1 MNFMIRACHA
11 PLSSG
16 TLAPRWGWRVSNR
29 PPRALLWATTS
40 RAFGA
45 PSRRIAKMRDRLL
58 AMSDFAPSFPSSG
71 LGTHLG
77 GMLRIPGGGVCGSAF
92 RITGEPRD
100 ARALPGIHPRTP
112 PPARRSLAP
121 NRVPKQELRNED
133 NPPASRRSA
142 AQASSS
148 RISCNPR
155 EIAKN
160 KLALMERCSGLRS
173 CAPLALLREGS
184 LKRITDSRR

>member
-45 PSRRIAKMRDRLL
+45 P
-58 AMSDFAPSFPSSG
+58 FAPSFPSSG

-77 GMLRIPGGGVCGSAF
+77 GMLRIPGWGVCGSAF

-112 PPARRSLAP
+112 PPARRTLAP